1 MAGVWAAQR
10 NLYAAGKKRILPL
23 TEFSLNCLKNLITVK
38 INI

>member
-1 MAGVWAAQR
+1 MVWVWTAQH

-23 TEFSLNCLKNLITVK
+23 PEFSLKCLKNLITVK